1 MADPPKK
8 QNVFQKIAAT
18 ARDFQEWVEETFGD
32 PELCAEIKDD
42 LGLDPNNPA
51 TPAPGD
57 PARKAKIDAFVAKQ
71 DIDEAALLEVIG
83 DIKATVDTILDFIDA
98 VKADA
103 VDPWTLFWL
112 IFKVFAL
119 DMLRVRNPSGYALV
133 RVAGF
138 VTQDEETLPQLDA
151 AALTKLV
158 RGQGDATD
166 G

>member
-1 MADPPKK
+1 MGRGDVRRPRALR
-8 QNVFQKIAAT
+8 
-18 ARDFQEWVEETFGD
+18 RDQGRPRASTRD
-32 PELCAEIKDD
+32 
-42 LGLDPNNPA
+42 NPA

-71 DIDEAALLEVIG
+71 DIDEAALLEVVG

-119 DMLRVRNPSGYALV
+119 DMLRVRNPSRLCP
-133 RVAGF
+133 R
-138 VTQDEETLPQLDA
+138 P
-151 AALTKLV
+151 
-158 RGQGDATD
+158 RGRAS
-166 G
+166 